1 MFYNK
6 SVKIPEDPKGHF
18 YVWDHLDLLGGI
30 TELFRP
36 GFSKTWVL
44 V

>member
-1 MFYNK
+1 MKVSEIEGTPIRSHLYIKHLN
-6 SVKIPEDPKGHF
+6 IKGET
-18 YVWDHLDLLGGI
+18 